1 MGEAET
7 VSRCRA
13 TPSQLV
19 DVCANKVFSS
29 SLLLVLAVKLYP
41 YIFFKELASSFGS
54 HSLFSGFGEHLRL
67 AEMLANFLLFVPLG
81 FGLTCLT
88 QKRTLGKRAT
98 LVVILIASSGLS
110 LILEALQIFLPSR
123 SASLSDILANSA
135 GALLG
140 FLCFRLW
147 GIRILAQVSSLA
159 GKCSPLLSV
168 KSLPANL
175 LGYGA
180 LAILISVPAL
190 RSTSLGNWDNGFPL
204 ILGNEQTG
212 DRPWRGKIFRVE
224 IANRA
229 IPKGM
234 ARVSFENSLSDLM
247 GDALVVSYHF
257 TNGGSYQD
265 LAGNLPALSWNG
277 QTPGRENGSGIIL
290 PGKAWLETIG
300 PAIPL
305 VEKVQETNQ
314 FTLNVT
320 CRPANTTQSGPA
332 GRGPARIVS
341 FSSDTTHRN
350 FTLGQQGKDLVFR
363 LRTPR
368 TGQNGTQPQLVVPG
382 IFETTNKRNLLIT
395 YDGSEISLFIDGVRH
410 SHSLDLSPGVFYYG
424 LVFIPLGFLL
434 ACTARKQ
441 ASPLASK
448 IVLVAGCIS
457 LPSVALE
464 GIPVSVGGRPADVEN
479 LLLGVFFAA
488 GTALFAYYYRRE

>member
-1 MGEAET
+1 MGVAET
-7 VSRCRA
+7 VNRCGA

-19 DVCANKVFSS
+19 DVCANKVFSF
-29 SLLLVLAVKLYP
+29 SLLLVLTIKLYP
-41 YIFFKELASSFGS
+41 YILFKELASSFGS
-54 HSLFSGFGEHLRL
+54 QSLFSGFGEHLRL
-67 AEMLANFLLFVPLG
+67 AEILANFLLFVPLG
-81 FGLTCLT
+81 FGFTCLA
-88 QKRTLGKRAT
+88 QKRKLGKRAT
-98 LVVILIASSGLS
+98 LVIILLASSGLS
-110 LILEALQIFLPSR
+110 LILEALQIFLPFR

-140 FLCFRLW
+140 FLYFRLW
-147 GIRILAQVSSLA
+147 GIRILAQISSIA
-159 GKCSPLLSV
+159 RKCSLLLSV

-180 LAILISVPAL
+180 LAILISVPVL
-190 RSTSLGNWDNGFPL
+190 RSTGLGNWDNSFPL

-265 LAGNLPALSWNG
+265 LAGKLPALSWKG

-305 VEKVQETNQ
+305 AEKVQETNQ
-314 FTLNVT
+314 FTLNVI
-320 CRPANTTQSGPA
+320 CAPANTTQS
-332 GRGPARIVS
+332 GPARIVS

-363 LRTPR
+363 LHTPL
-368 TGQNGTQPQLVVPG
+368 TGQNGTEPQLIVPG
-382 IFETTNKRNLLIT
+382 IFGTTERRNLVIT
-395 YDGSEISLFIDGVRH
+395 YDGLEISLFVDGVRH

-424 LVFIPLGFLL
+424 LVFIPLGCLL

-448 IVLVAGCIS
+448 IVLVAGGVS
-457 LPSVALE
+457 LPSVALQ
-464 GIPVSVGGRPADVEN
+464 GIPMSVGGRPADVEN

-488 GTALFAYYYRRE
+488 GTALLAYYYRRE